1 MNSIVRRATS
11 AVLSVALA
19 SVAWST
25 MPVAHAEGQL
35 RIAEQFGIIY
45 LMLQVATDQ
54 KLIEKHAKADGV
66 DVKVELIQLSG
77 GASINEAL
85 LSGSIDVGG
94 AGTGPMLTLWDRT
107 DGRQNVRAIASL
119 GNLPY
124 QLLSSD
130 PAVKTVKDFT
140 DRDRIATPAVGVS
153 MQSRMLQM
161 ATAKA
166 FDEKQFD
173 RYDKLQVALPHP
185 EATAALLKG
194 SSDVTAHFSA
204 PPFQEQEMAGNPR
217 VHVVTSSY
225 DVLGGPASASLLY
238 ATEKYRRDNPKT
250 YRALLEGLTDA
261 AALIKVQPEL
271 AADIFIRINRSGID
285 RALLLR
291 ILKSKDIDY
300 TLTPDNTLPL
310 AEFMYRIGAIRHKPA
325 SAHDYLFDDPQ
336 NAKAS

>member
-1 MNSIVRRATS
+1 MKSIVRRATG
-11 AVLSVALA
+11 ALLSVVIA
-19 SVAWST
+19 SAAA
-25 MPVAHAEGQL
+25 PAHAEGQL
-35 RIAEQFGIIY
+35 RIAEQFGIVY

-54 KLIEKHAKADGV
+54 KLIEKHAKVDGL
-66 DVKVELIQLSG
+66 DVRVELIQLSG

-94 AGTGPMLTLWDRT
+94 AGAGPMLTLWDRT
-107 DGRQNVRAIASL
+107 DGRQNVRAVASL

-130 PAVKTVKDFT
+130 PAVRDVKDFT

-166 FDEKQFD
+166 FGDKQFD

-194 SSDVTAHFSA
+194 SSDVTAHFSS
-204 PPFQEQEMAGNPR
+204 PPFQEQELAGNPR
-217 VHVVTSSY
+217 VHVLTSSY

-250 YRALLEGLTDA
+250 YRALLEGLADA
-261 AALIKVQPEL
+261 AALIRADPER
-271 AADIFIRINRSGID
+271 AADIFIRTNRSGID
-285 RALLLR
+285 RALLVK
-291 ILKSKDIDY
+291 ILKSKDVDY
-300 TLTPDNTLPL
+300 TLTPENTLPL
-310 AEFMYRIGAIRHKPA
+310 AEFMYRIGAIKHKPA
-325 SAHDYLFDDPQ
+325 SARDYVFDDPH